1 LDIYVIKPKV
11 EDGEGMKS
19 LIYTVSLLLAALLG
33 FAVHRASLCT
43 VRTVAEIFSTRK
55 AYMMGALLKVV
66 LWVMAVSLPILLF
79 LPGTAAP
86 NRSYAIT
93 IAAIAGGFLFGV
105 GAAVN
110 GGCAFSTLWHLAN
123 GNLWMLTTLFG
134 FCIGVAGLSIMVP
147 MIEPCQAL
155 TPLFFKA
162 PKPLI
167 LTVISLL
174 WLFLCWEIFRLW
186 KSRTKGSSWIQ
197 LFLSRYYRLS
207 TAALVMGFSGGLL
220 YALHGS
226 WTYTYVLKS
235 QIQSLW
241 QPIEQ
246 PITINLLL
254 FLALLGGMLLSA
266 WQGGSLRLRWRRI
279 QTWPSHLI
287 GGTLM
292 GAGAVLIPGGNDTL
306 MLKSLPGLSPHA
318 IPAMVALF
326 FGIGVTLLFMRLL
339 TGKSLK
345 VVCTNDICQTEN

>member
-1 LDIYVIKPKV
+1 
-11 EDGEGMKS
+11 MKF
-19 LIYTVSLLLAALLG
+19 LIYPVSLLLAALLG

-43 VRTVAEIFSTRK
+43 VRTIAEIFTTRK
-55 AYMMGALLKVV
+55 AYMMAAMLKTV
-66 LWVMAVSLPILLF
+66 LWVMAVSVPILLF

-93 IAAIAGGFLFGV
+93 VAAITGGFLFGV

-110 GGCAFSTLWHLAN
+110 GGCAFSTLGHLAN

-134 FCIGVAGLSIMVP
+134 FCIGVAGLSIIVP

-155 TPLFFKA
+155 TPLLFEA

-167 LTVISLL
+167 FTVLALL

-186 KSRTKGSSWIQ
+186 KSRAKGNSWIQ
-197 LFLSRYYRLS
+197 LFLSRHYRLS
-207 TAALVMGFSGGLL
+207 TAALVLGFSGGVL
-220 YALHGS
+220 YALHDA
-226 WTYTYVLKS
+226 WTYTNALKR
-235 QIQSLW
+235 QVQSLW
-241 QPIEQ
+241 QPLEQ
-246 PITINLLL
+246 SLTINLLL
-254 FLALLGGMLLSA
+254 FLALFCGMLLSA
-266 WQGGSLRLRWRRI
+266 WQRGSLRLRWRRI
-279 QTWPSHLI
+279 QTWPRHLI

-318 IPAMVALF
+318 IPAFVALL

-339 TGKSLK
+339 TGKTFK
-345 VVCTNDICQTEN
+345 VVCTNDICQT